1 MILNF
6 KMSELIYS
14 ETAIKENINNM
25 PDINSLDNMLELI
38 TFCLQP
44 VRELLGV
51 PMIITSGFRNP
62 LVNRLVGGKNNSQ
75 HLYGQAADFIVKG
88 MTPAQI
94 IEKIQTSNIN
104 SCGSCSTQT
113 PHSGSCIEYDQLINE
128 YGRWVHISYNKGKN
142 RHQVL
147 KY

>member
-104 SCGSCSTQT
+104 
-113 PHSGSCIEYDQLINE
+113 YDQLINE

>member
-88 MTPAQI
+88 MTPAKI
-94 IEKIQTSNIN
+94 IEKIQTSNID
-104 SCGSCSTQT
+104 SCGSCSTQA

-128 YGRWVHISYNKGKN
+128 YGRWVHISCNKGKN
-142 RHQVL
+142 RRQVL

>member
-1 MILNF
+1 MLNF

-14 ETAIKENINNM
+14 EKAIENNINNM
-25 PDINSLDNMLELI
+25 PDINSLDNMLDLI
-38 TFCLQP
+38 VYCLQP

-75 HLYGQAADFIVKG
+75 HLYGQAADFIPQG
-88 MTPAQI
+88 MS
-94 IEKIQTSNIN
+94 IENAIFKIQTSN
-104 SCGSCSTQT
+104 
-113 PHSGSCIEYDQLINE
+113 IEYDQLINE
-128 YGRWVHISYNKGKN
+128 HGSWIHISYNKGKN
-142 RHQVL
+142 RRKFI

>member
-94 IEKIQTSNIN
+94 IEKIQTLNIN
-104 SCGSCSTQT
+104 
-113 PHSGSCIEYDQLINE
+113 YDQLINE